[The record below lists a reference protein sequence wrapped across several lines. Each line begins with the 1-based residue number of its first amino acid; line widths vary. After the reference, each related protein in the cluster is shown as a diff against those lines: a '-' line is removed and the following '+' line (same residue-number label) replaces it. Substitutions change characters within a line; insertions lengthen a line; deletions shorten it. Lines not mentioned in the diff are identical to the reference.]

1 MKFALGV
8 LIDYSNTYVSGT
20 LFITECILG
29 FATSAV
35 SSLGTSDVQGLSPLG
50 LAILWMTSQPTGIVA
65 QLT

>member
-35 SSLGTSDVQGLSPLG
+35 SSLRTSNVQGLSPFG
-50 LAILWMTSQPTGIVA
+50 LAILWMTSQPTGNVA